1 MKRTIEPTSI
11 SRQQLDLEK
20 TFLLIQ
26 ASYYIATGVWPL
38 LSMRSFERVTGA
50 KTDKWLVKTVGVLV
64 TAIGATLLLAT
75 QQKRVSVEARLLA
88 NGSGAALALID
99 LVYVLKGRISRVYV
113 LDAVAEVALLTSV
126 ALGRKQ

>member
-1 MKRTIEPTSI
+1 M
-11 SRQQLDLEK
+11 
-20 TFLLIQ
+20 
-26 ASYYIATGVWPL
+26 
-38 LSMRSFERVTGA
+38 
-50 KTDKWLVKTVGVLV
+50 
-64 TAIGATLLLAT
+64 
-75 QQKRVSVEARLLA
+75 VSVEARLLA